1 MHDIAIIEPSQ
12 FTSMPWRNGLGSTTE
27 LIRRDLTGGDG
38 FAWRLSMAS
47 VVEDGPFS
55 NFTGYDRTLVLLK
68 GAGMTLSYDN
78 SDVHSDTLDKPLQMA
93 QFDGGCATHARLHCG
108 AIEDFNIMTRSSVCC
123 VQTTCGCSENP
134 VSINTS
140 AETLLVFAAAGE
152 LNIDVY
158 QTGSLLAPAGAL
170 VVIEPPVES
179 LYTIAGVAFIVIEIF
194 NTMK

>member
-27 LIRRDLTGGDG
+27 LIRRDLPGGDG

-123 VQTTCGCSENP
+123 C
-134 VSINTS
+134 
-140 AETLLVFAAAGE
+140 L
-152 LNIDVY
+152 
-158 QTGSLLAPAGAL
+158 
-170 VVIEPPVES
+170 
-179 LYTIAGVAFIVIEIF
+179 LYTSDAADE
-194 NTMK
+194 